1 MSLSSLPR
9 HCAKTLLN
17 RSSSYKD
24 EFLKQYSQYESQ
36 RDIFLAAPASATD
49 TGIVSLRDL
58 IDFVAHVAD
67 CYSQISNKFAEE
79 LQQLLALHHREL
91 ESELREKIVGSLV
104 LLRRK
109 DVIDSSMYASAEAN
123 SITIEQKQANE
134 MVRVDCCILYFPSL
148 RLPQAN
154 LYALS
159 YLPRSFPTY
168 GPPIPKLPIIV

>member
-1 MSLSSLPR
+1 M
-9 HCAKTLLN
+9 
-17 RSSSYKD
+17 
-24 EFLKQYSQYESQ
+24 
-36 RDIFLAAPASATD
+36 APASATD

-67 CYSQISNKFAEE
+67 CYPEVSNKFAEE

-109 DVIDSSMYASAEAN
+109 NVIDSSMYVGAEAN
-123 SITIEQKQANE
+123 SIITEREQANV
-134 MVRVDCCILYFPSL
+134 MLRVDCCTLYFPSL

-154 LYALS
+154 PYVLF
-159 YLPRSFPTY
+159 YLLRSFPTY